1 MKNKILQLVVTVGF
15 VLLTVATTSIHAA
28 SVTTDKYYHRVSD
41 FHQVQV
47 GTIPKIMTLDNSGL
61 STIVE
66 EPYAV
71 HKFKV
76 LSNPEVTV
84 RSTNGSITIIKG
96 SSDTVKVEV
105 YIKRRGLA
113 ILTNDKLN
121 DDFRLV
127 IRQRQNRI
135 FAEVINL
142 KGAAWTSNMPVF
154 DFVVEV
160 PERASASLHT
170 NFGDISVNGISGM
183 VDAMTS
189 QGVIHTSD
197 TQGMF
202 KLSTTAG
209 EVIVESHKG
218 EVFTN
223 LLNGDVSYNDVQGES
238 RIKVVSG
245 NIVLKDMRG
254 SILVNNTNGLV
265 DLDVLMVNQL
275 IDIQTVV
282 GDVTVRLP
290 RRGAFDLVSEGQ
302 LVQINN
308 DSEVI
313 STPGRDILNTK
324 INQGGVPIH
333 LKTRVGQIDIK
344 LE

>member
-1 MKNKILQLVVTVGF
+1 MKNKFIQLVAVLGVAGLF
-15 VLLTVATTSIHAA
+15 VSVTSIHAA
-28 SVTTDKYYHRVSD
+28 TVTADHYVYKLTDTHQIQVS
-41 FHQVQV
+41 
-47 GTIPKIMTLDNSGL
+47 GIPKLETLDLYG
-61 STIVE
+61 TTTTVVD
-66 EPYAV
+66 PYAV

-76 LSNPEVTV
+76 FSNPEVTV
-84 RSTNGSITIIKG
+84 RSTNGSITIVRG

-113 ILTNDKLN
+113 ILATDRFN

-127 IRQRQNRI
+127 VRQRQNRI

-142 KGAAWTSNMPVF
+142 KGAAWSSNMPVF
-154 DFVVEV
+154 DFRVEV
-160 PERASASLHT
+160 PERSSASLHT
-170 NFGDISVNGISGM
+170 NFGDISVDGITGM

-189 QGVIHTSD
+189 KGIIHTSN

-202 KLSTTAG
+202 KLSTTSG
-209 EVIVESHKG
+209 EVVVDSHKG

-223 LLNGDVSYNDVQGES
+223 LLNGDVSYENVHGES

-245 NIVLKDMRG
+245 NIVLNNMRG
-254 SILVNNTNGLV
+254 SILVSNTNGSV
-265 DLDVLMVNQL
+265 DLNALMVNQL

-282 GDVTVRLP
+282 GDIRVNLP
-290 RRGAFDLVSEGQ
+290 RKGAFDLLSEGQ
-302 LVQINN
+302 NVQINN
-308 DSEVI
+308 DAEII
-313 STPGRDILNTK
+313 STPGKEMLHTK

-333 LKTRVGQIDIK
+333 LRTRVGQVDIK

>member
-1 MKNKILQLVVTVGF
+1 MKKKFIQLVAALGVVILM
-15 VLLTVATTSIHAA
+15 VSTTSLNAA
-28 SVTTDKYYHRVSD
+28 SVSNYHFIHKVTDSHQFQVS
-41 FHQVQV
+41 
-47 GTIPKIMTLDNSGL
+47 GIPKIKTYDVNGATS
-61 STIVE
+61 VVVD
-66 EPYAV
+66 PYAV

-76 LSNPEVTV
+76 QSNPEVTI
-84 RSTNGSITIIKG
+84 RSSNGSITVVKG

-113 ILTNDKLN
+113 ILASDRIN

-154 DFVVEV
+154 DFIVEV
-160 PERASASLHT
+160 PERSSASLHT
-170 NFGDISVNGISGM
+170 NFGDISVDGVTGM

-189 QGVIHTSD
+189 KGIIHTSN

-202 KLSTTAG
+202 KLSTTSG
-209 EVIVESHKG
+209 EVVVESHKG

-223 LLNGDVSYNDVQGES
+223 LINGDVIYSDVHGES

-245 NIVLKDMRG
+245 NVSLSDMRG
-254 SILVNNTNGLV
+254 SILVSNANGSV
-265 DLDVLMVNQL
+265 DLNALMVNQL

-282 GDVTVRLP
+282 GDIRVKLP
-290 RRGAFDLVSEGQ
+290 KNGAFDVVSEGQ
-302 LVQINN
+302 TVRINN
-308 DSEVI
+308 DAEVI
-313 STPGRDILNTK
+313 RLPGKEMLSTK
-324 INQGGVPIH
+324 INKGGVPIH
-333 LKTRVGQIDIK
+333 LRTRVGQVNII

>member
-1 MKNKILQLVVTVGF
+1 MKNKFIQLVAAFGVV
-15 VLLTVATTSIHAA
+15 VLCVFTTSLNAA
-28 SVTTDKYYHRVSD
+28 SVSNYHYFHNVTDTHQFQVS
-41 FHQVQV
+41 
-47 GTIPKIMTLDNSGL
+47 GIPTLKTLDANGMA
-61 STIVE
+61 STVVD
-66 EPYAV
+66 PYAV

-76 LSNPEVTV
+76 QSNPEVTI
-84 RSTNGSITIIKG
+84 RSTNGSITVVKG

-113 ILTNDKLN
+113 ILASDRVN

-154 DFVVEV
+154 DFIVEV

-170 NFGDISVNGISGM
+170 NFGDISVDGITGM

-223 LLNGDVSYNDVQGES
+223 LLNGDVSYNNVHGES

-245 NIVLKDMRG
+245 NIVLNDMRG
-254 SILVNNTNGLV
+254 SVLVSNTNGSI
-265 DLDVLMVNQL
+265 DLKALMVNQL

-290 RRGAFDLVSEGQ
+290 RRGAFDLVSEAQ
-302 LVQINN
+302 VIQINN
-308 DSEVI
+308 NAEVM
-313 STPGRDILNTK
+313 STPGRETLNTK

-333 LKTRVGQIDIK
+333 LRTRVGQVDIK